1 MWKPRLWKARYA
13 ITLTLARCES
23 HGDIVYVFLH
33 GPDPIEKVSHQINQ
47 KVNHDS
53 TIFYS
58 AVLEKYISIYGD
70 LPSNTELGKKI
81 QLIYPD

>member
-1 MWKPRLWKARYA
+1 MVMQNADNLS
-13 ITLTLARCES
+13 LSE
-23 HGDIVYVFLH
+23 
-33 GPDPIEKVSHQINQ
+33 INQ